1 MNKRTGR
8 VAAMVIIGLTLASCT
23 RYTCEDFKTGE
34 YRYADEN
41 FEDVKVI
48 RTETEQTEY
57 SQRNGKDVEDVYSII
72 WDGPCSHN
80 LVFKSTNSE
89 VDQFHTKYD
98 TIRVRIVEITD
109 KGYIFETFLN
119 GKNPSGE
126 LIKVN

>member
-1 MNKRTGR
+1 
-8 VAAMVIIGLTLASCT
+8 MVLIGWSMESCT

-41 FEDVKVI
+41 FKDVRVT

-57 SQRNGKDVEDVYSII
+57 SQRNGKDVADIYSIV

-80 LVFKSTNSE
+80 LIFKSTNSE

-109 KGYIFETFLN
+109 KGYVFETFLN
-119 GKNPSGE
+119 GQNPSGE
-126 LIKVN
+126 LIKVK